1 MTKWKN
7 LLWIC
12 ALLVTCNFV
21 NAKAGITENLHG
33 ADLEE
38 IEEMGDQIL
47 QFVNGG
53 YAGLYEGEPAEE
65 SDLDFENAYLVYT
78 DANTL
83 LDGNRTVADF
93 EAALKELPV
102 VWCIPVS
109 YEETTCIVEVSR
121 GLPLRDENSDILTD
135 EQKAEIRNNEGKWT
149 VTSAVY
155 DEVNQ
160 QQEAEALLGDAADDV
175 VLVGGVFGVSGLVGL
190 VIDDQEVEGLMLLDC
205 SLTLE
210 QGASDGL
217 AKNSDDGILLEKG
230 KLYSV
235 REFADAVAKTETHAQ
250 PVSADQTNGDAYV
263 GADGAY
269 GVNRFGVAGLA
280 LLAVLLVVGIRRFNL
295 KS

>member
-1 MTKWKN
+1 MNKRKT

-12 ALLVTCNFV
+12 ALLVTCNFM
-21 NAKAGITENLHG
+21 NADAAITENLHG

-38 IEEMGDQIL
+38 IEEIKDQIL
-47 QFVNGG
+47 QFANGG
-53 YAGLYEGEPAEE
+53 YAGLYEGEPAGE
-65 SDLDFENAYLVYT
+65 SGLDFENAYVVYA
-78 DANTL
+78 DGNTL
-83 LDGNRTVADF
+83 LDGNRTAADF
-93 EAALKELPV
+93 EEALKELPV

-149 VTSAVY
+149 VTGAVY

-175 VLVGGVFGVSGLVGL
+175 VLVGGVPGANGLVSL
-190 VIDDQEVEGLMLLDC
+190 VIDDQEVKGMMLLDC
-205 SLTLE
+205 SLTSE
-210 QGASDGL
+210 QDASDGL
-217 AKNSDDGILLEKG
+217 LKNSDDGILLEKG

-235 REFADAVAKTETHAQ
+235 GEFADAVAKTDSDAR
-250 PVSADQTNGDAYV
+250 VLADQTGGGALV
-263 GADGAY
+263 GHDGSY
-269 GVNRFGVAGLA
+269 GIMGIGVAGLV
-280 LLAVLLVVGIRRFNL
+280 LLAALLVVGIRRFGL

>member
-21 NAKAGITENLHG
+21 NAEAGITENLHG

-53 YAGLYEGEPAEE
+53 YAGLYEGEPAEKSE
-65 SDLDFENAYLVYT
+65 LDFENAYVVYA
-78 DANTL
+78 DGNTL
-83 LDGNRTVADF
+83 LDGNRTAADF
-93 EAALKELPV
+93 EEALKELPV

-149 VTSAVY
+149 VTGAVY

-175 VLVGGVFGVSGLVGL
+175 VLVGGVPGVSGLVGL
-190 VIDDQEVEGLMLLDC
+190 VIDDQEVEGMMLLDHG
-205 SLTLE
+205 LTLE
-210 QGASDGL
+210 QNVSNGSL
-217 AKNSDDGILLEKG
+217 KNSDEGILLEKR

-235 REFADAVAKTETHAQ
+235 GEFEDAVLQMEAHAQ
-250 PVSADQTNGDAYV
+250 PVSADQTDGNAYV

-269 GVNRFGVAGLA
+269 GVSRFGVAGLA
-280 LLAVLLVVGIRRFNL
+280 LLAVLLVVGIRRFSL

>member
-53 YAGLYEGEPAEE
+53 YADLYEGEPAEE

-175 VLVGGVFGVSGLVGL
+175 VLVGGVSGVSGLVGL

-205 SLTLE
+205 SLTSE

-250 PVSADQTNGDAYV
+250 PVSADQTDGDAYV

>member
-12 ALLVTCNFV
+12 VLLVTCNFV
-21 NAKAGITENLHG
+21 NAEAGITENLHG

-53 YAGLYEGEPAEE
+53 YAGLYEGEPAEKSE
-65 SDLDFENAYLVYT
+65 LDFENAYVVYA
-78 DANTL
+78 DGNTL
-83 LDGNRTVADF
+83 LDGNRTAADF
-93 EAALKELPV
+93 EEALKELPV

-149 VTSAVY
+149 VTGAVY

-175 VLVGGVFGVSGLVGL
+175 VLVGGVPGVSGLVGL
-190 VIDDQEVEGLMLLDC
+190 VIDDQEVEGLMLLDY
-205 SLTLE
+205 SLTAE
-210 QGASDGL
+210 QDALDGL
-217 AKNSDDGILLEKG
+217 AKNVDDGILLEKG

-235 REFADAVAKTETHAQ
+235 EEFADAVAKTGSLARE
-250 PVSADQTNGDAYV
+250 VSADQTDGGASV
-263 GADGAY
+263 GHDGSY
-269 GVNRFGVAGLA
+269 GIMGFGVAGLV
-280 LLAVLLVVGIRRFNL
+280 LLAVLLVVGIRRFGL

>member
-21 NAKAGITENLHG
+21 NAEAGITENLHG

-65 SDLDFENAYLVYT
+65 SALDFENAYVVYT
-78 DANTL
+78 DGNTL

-93 EAALKELPV
+93 EEALKELPV

-149 VTSAVY
+149 VTGAVY

-175 VLVGGVFGVSGLVGL
+175 VLVGGVPGVSGLVGL
-190 VIDDQEVEGLMLLDC
+190 VIDDQEVEGLMLLDY
-205 SLTLE
+205 SLTAE
-210 QGASDGL
+210 QDALDGL
-217 AKNSDDGILLEKG
+217 AKNVDDGILLEKG

-235 REFADAVAKTETHAQ
+235 EEFADAVAKTGSLARE
-250 PVSADQTNGDAYV
+250 VSADQTDGGASV
-263 GADGAY
+263 GHDGSY
-269 GVNRFGVAGLA
+269 GIMGFGVAGLV
-280 LLAVLLVVGIRRFNL
+280 LLAVLLVVGIRRFGL